1 MSLLSTD
8 LYVECDAY
16 EKNQGFFMTD
26 KTMGFL
32 SLLVPSGREVS
43 ISPPRAGGRIGAMRL
58 VAPPWGEN

>member
-32 SLLVPSGREVS
+32 SLLVPSGREVP
-43 ISPPRAGGRIGAMRL
+43 ISPPRSGGRTGAMSL
-58 VAPPWGEN
+58 VAPPWGED

>member
-1 MSLLSTD
+1 MLNAMPMKKIK
-8 LYVECDAY
+8 V
-16 EKNQGFFMTD
+16 FFMTD